1 MGSIIRKI
9 FANSTTRVLLIIL
22 LCIFAISVYF
32 LVSGYYNQL
41 SLYEEKELDKLQAIT
56 QTAAESIDGDAH
68 EILYTHYPMKDQ
80 ITTTKADPVY
90 YDIYKQLNKLQKVN
104 KLETAMYTLVYK
116 PSVKKFD
123 FVVFSDTIYWR
134 HVWEK
139 FHDEHVT
146 HYKDGGVVT
155 PYTDENGT
163 WLSAFSPI
171 RNKKGE
177 VVAILQ
183 ADSKFDAFIS
193 RARKNI
199 LISSLISLGVVG
211 LIGFF
216 LIRSTS
222 NILKKEEKL
231 TLELVEQKKIIELKN
246 QDITDSILYA
256 KRIQEAIL
264 PHIEDIKA
272 QLPESFILFM
282 PRDIVSGDFYWYA
295 DTDDKIYIAAV
306 DCTGHGVPGALMSMI
321 GNTILTEIIKAKGI
335 KEPAKILDNLEA
347 GIVEA
352 FNQRAGQSPSRDG
365 MDCALISI
373 SKDNKTIEFAG
384 AFRPLL
390 LLRDGQLQEV
400 KANRF
405 PIGGGGGYA
414 KTAFTNN
421 VLEIKKGDTVYMFS
435 DGFPD
440 QIGGK
445 SGKKLMTKKFK
456 EILLKNSPLKMEEQE
471 RLLYNEL
478 VEWQGEEEQMD
489 DILVIGI
496 RFR

>member
-321 GNTILTEIIKAKGI
+321 
-335 KEPAKILDNLEA
+335 
-347 GIVEA
+347 
-352 FNQRAGQSPSRDG
+352 
-365 MDCALISI
+365 
-373 SKDNKTIEFAG
+373 
-384 AFRPLL
+384 
-390 LLRDGQLQEV
+390 
-400 KANRF
+400 
-405 PIGGGGGYA
+405 
-414 KTAFTNN
+414 
-421 VLEIKKGDTVYMFS
+421 
-435 DGFPD
+435 
-440 QIGGK
+440 
-445 SGKKLMTKKFK
+445 
-456 EILLKNSPLKMEEQE
+456 
-471 RLLYNEL
+471 
-478 VEWQGEEEQMD
+478 
-489 DILVIGI
+489 
-496 RFR
+496 

>member
-1 MGSIIRKI
+1 M
-9 FANSTTRVLLIIL
+9 IIL
-22 LCIFAISVYF
+22 LCILAISIFF

-41 SLYEEKELDKLQAIT
+41 ALYEEKELDKLQAIT
-56 QTAAESIDGDAH
+56 STAAEQIDGDAH
-68 EILYTHYPMKDQ
+68 QILYTQYGKKDE
-80 ITTTKADPVY
+80 IKTTRQDA
-90 YDIYKQLNKLQKVN
+90 IYFDFYNRLNKIQKVN
-104 KLETAMYTLVYK
+104 KLETAIYTLVYRPDHK
-116 PSVKKFD
+116 NFD
-123 FVVFSDTIYWR
+123 FVVFSDTVYWR
-134 HVWEK
+134 HSWEK
-139 FHDEHVT
+139 FHEEHVKN
-146 HYKDGGVVT
+146 YSAGGVVR

-171 RNKKGE
+171 KDKSGH

-183 ADSKFDAFIS
+183 ADSKFDIFIN

-199 LISSLISLGVVG
+199 FISSLISLSVVG

-216 LIRSTS
+216 LIRSTR
-222 NILKKEEKL
+222 NILLKEEKL

-264 PHIEDIKA
+264 PHIDNIKKK
-272 QLPESFILFM
+272 LPESFILFM

-295 DTDDKIYIAAV
+295 DTEDRIFIAAV

-352 FNQRAGQSPSRDG
+352 FNQRLGKTQSRDG

-373 SKDNKTIEFAG
+373 PKDGKSIEFAG

-390 LLRDGQLQEV
+390 LLRNGELQEI

-405 PIGGGGGYA
+405 PIGGGSGYV

-421 VLEIKKGDTVYMFS
+421 LVDIQKGDTVYMFS

-440 QIGGK
+440 QIGFK
-445 SGKKLMTKKFK
+445 TGKKLMTKKFK
-456 EILLKNSPLKMEEQE
+456 EILMKNSHLPMEEQE

-478 VEWQGEEEQMD
+478 VDWQGEEEQMD

-496 RFR
+496 RFT